1 MKFII
6 LVFSFFLIIY
16 QGKAQEVLV
25 VDLKTGF
32 PVDGVII
39 RSEKSGVLTN
49 HDGKANLN
57 VFSDK
62 EILFFHHPS
71 YETLRTDK
79 IRISQRQFFVKLT
92 EKPLAIEEVV
102 VSVSRRPENRSE
114 IPNRLILIGSENVM
128 RYQPQTSA
136 DLLAVNGEV
145 FIQKSQQGGGS
156 PMIRGFSANR
166 LLLVVDGIRMNN
178 AIFRSGNL
186 QNVVSLD
193 ANMIEN
199 TEVILGPGSVIYG
212 SDAVGGVLSFNTF
225 GPRLSTG
232 NRGYSEHSIKTGYAS
247 ANHAKTI
254 HGRFAFGQQKWG
266 FLLSGT
272 FSDFDHLRM
281 GKSGPDKY
289 LRKEYVLPGF
299 FAGKDSIVKN
309 NNQREQL
316 FSGYQQINLMSKFR
330 YLPNPRTDIN
340 LGFHYSTTGDV
351 PRYDRLIVYRNNSL
365 RYGDW
370 YYGPQQWMM
379 FSGKIDQTTNFLLFN
394 RFAFIIGY
402 QRFAESRNDRN
413 INSPMLYHRGETVD
427 VNTTTIDFT
436 KNISRK
442 TVVSYGFEF
451 ARNKINSVGTVKNL
465 LTSEVAPIGTRYPD
479 GSVYHTYAAYLSGK
493 INLTNNTILNSGIR
507 FTVTHLDGKFDNRF
521 YQLPFSEF
529 SSNNQAVSGNI
540 GLIWNPSGDWFVN
553 LVASSGFRSPN
564 IDDIAKVFDSEPG
577 NVVVPN
583 QALKPEYAYNLEAR
597 FTVPLRG
604 KGKAEVSIF
613 NTWLIDAM
621 VRRPFSFNG
630 QDSMLYNGLMS
641 RVEALVNTDK
651 ARILGVSALLE
662 YRIMSRIWFKN
673 SFTLIR
679 GEDSDG
685 FALRHVPPAF
695 GVSRL
700 AYTNEKWNAEINAS
714 YNGTIPFSRL
724 SPDERDKPYLYLL
737 NENGN
742 PFSPKW
748 WTLNFVSVWNMTE
761 SVRISWGL
769 ENILNKRYRPY
780 SSGIAAGGRS
790 FILSGS
796 INL

>member
-6 LVFSFFLIIY
+6 LFISFFLFF
-16 QGKAQEVLV
+16 QVKAQEVIV
-25 VDLKTGF
+25 VDLNTGY

-39 RSEKSGVLTN
+39 RSEKSGVQTN
-49 HDGKANLN
+49 QDGKAHLD
-57 VFSDK
+57 VFNDR

-71 YETLRTDK
+71 YQILRTDK
-79 IRISQRQFFVKLT
+79 IRISKYQYYIKLT
-92 EKPLAIEEVV
+92 EKPLTIDEVV
-102 VSVSRRPENRSE
+102 VSVSRRPERRSE
-114 IPNRLILIGSENVM
+114 IPNKLILIGNDNVM
-128 RYQPQTSA
+128 RYQPQTTA

-212 SDAVGGVLSFNTF
+212 SDAVGGVLSFITF
-225 GPRLSTG
+225 GPKLSTG
-232 NRGYSEHSIKTGYAS
+232 NLWFSEHFIKTGYAS
-247 ANHAKTI
+247 VNHTKNI

-266 FLLSGT
+266 ILLSGT

-281 GKSGPDKY
+281 GKNGPDEY
-289 LRKEYVLPGF
+289 LRKEYVLTEF
-299 FAGKDSIVKN
+299 IAGKDSIVKN
-309 NNQREQL
+309 KNLRKQL

-330 YLPNPRTDIN
+330 YLPSPKTDIN
-340 LGFHYSTTGDV
+340 IGFHYSTTGNI
-351 PRYDRLIVYRNNSL
+351 PRYDRLMVYRNNNL

-379 FSGKIDQTTNFLLFN
+379 LSGRIDQTTDFLLFN
-394 RFAFIIGY
+394 KFTLIAGY
-402 QRFAESRNDRN
+402 QWFEESRNDRN
-413 INSPMLYHRGETVD
+413 FNSPILYHRRETVY
-427 VNTTTIDFT
+427 VGTTTLDFS
-436 KNISRK
+436 KNIRDK

-451 ARNKINSVGTVKNL
+451 ARNKINSNGTLKNL
-465 LTSEVAPIGTRYPD
+465 LTSELAPIGARYPN
-479 GSVYHTYAAYLSGK
+479 GSVYQTYAAYLSGRV
-493 INLTNNTILNSGIR
+493 NLARGLILNSGIR
-507 FTVTHLDGKFDNRF
+507 FTETQLYGNFDKHF
-521 YQLPFSEF
+521 YQFPFTGL
-529 SSNNQAVSGNI
+529 NLRNHAVNGNVGI
-540 GLIWNPSGDWFVN
+540 IWNLSTEWLLN
-553 LVASSGFRSPN
+553 LVGSSGFRSPN

-583 QALKPEYAYNLEAR
+583 PALKPEYAYNLEAKLSG
-597 FTVPLRG
+597 PIMG

-613 NTWLIDAM
+613 NTRLTDAM

-630 QDSMLYNGLMS
+630 QDSILYNGIMS
-641 RVEALVNTDK
+641 RVEALLNTDN
-651 ARILGVSALLE
+651 ARILGVSTLLD
-662 YRIMSRIWFKN
+662 YPVMGRIWFKN

-695 GVSRL
+695 GISRL
-700 AYTNEKWNAEINAS
+700 AYVTGKWNTEVNAS
-714 YNGTIPFSRL
+714 YNGSIPFSRL

-737 NENGN
+737 DENGN
-742 PFSPKW
+742 PYSPQW
-748 WTLNFVSVWNMTE
+748 WTLNFVSIWNMTE
-761 SVRISWGL
+761 SVRVSCGL

-790 FILSGS
+790 LILSIS
-796 INL
+796 MHF